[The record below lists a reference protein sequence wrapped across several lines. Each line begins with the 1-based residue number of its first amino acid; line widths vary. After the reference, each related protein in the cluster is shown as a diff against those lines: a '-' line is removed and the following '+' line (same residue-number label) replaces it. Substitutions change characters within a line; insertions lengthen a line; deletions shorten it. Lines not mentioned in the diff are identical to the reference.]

1 MSRSEFFS
9 TSEREAA
16 NSGRSCRSNG
26 LPCNECQ
33 TAEVDASKG
42 KSETWSVCLDHSCF
56 PPSTGD
62 HAAFFSFGAAGTV
75 TVIQTVSAMH
85 FGQRGN
91 IAFFCSPVSARQQPD
106 A

>member
-9 TSEREAA
+9 TSEREPPTVVGLA
-16 NSGRSCRSNG
+16 GRTVC
-26 LPCNECQ
+26 PCNECQ
-33 TAEVDASKG
+33 TAEVAASKG

-62 HAAFFSFGAAGTV
+62 HAAVFSFGAAGTA
-75 TVIQTVSAMH
+75 TAIQTVSAMH